1 MVGGCSILVK
11 FIGATLPVVQYLLVS
26 QLNLLHFTYQ
36 FCRTI
41 SIKDVQ
47 ASDMRPLN
55 ALEDTLNYLLGLLD
69 SKEHPFEVV
78 HDFIFDRTRSI
89 RQDLTMQNIV
99 NKKAIYMYEGMV

>member
-1 MVGGCSILVK
+1 MIVLAYKRPLSGVILCYSI
-11 FIGATLPVVQYLLVS
+11 FIVS
-26 QLNLLHFTYQ
+26 QLFIFHFTFQ

-41 SIKDVQ
+41 STKYVQ
-47 ASDMRPLN
+47 ASDMRPLTV
-55 ALEDTLNYLLGLLD
+55 LEDTLNYLLSLME

-78 HDFIFDRTRSI
+78 HDFVFDRTRSI

>member
-1 MVGGCSILVK
+1 LVGGCSILVD

-26 QLNLLHFTYQ
+26 KLILLHFTYQ

-55 ALEDTLNYLLGLLD
+55 VLEDTLDYLLSLLD